1 MTHECLNRRL
11 VVRAVAFGLV
21 LTSMS
26 AGAAACVSRP
36 VTHTV
41 TIDSTMFQPADLT
54 VNAGDTIVWINK
66 DFFPHTATSQGL
78 FDSGAIAPGRS
89 WQYKP
94 SDPGE
99 IDYVCT
105 LHPAMTG
112 KLRVK

>member
-1 MTHECLNRRL
+1 MTHERVNRRL
-11 VVRAVAFGLV
+11 VGRAVALGLV
-21 LTSMS
+21 LSCTS
-26 AGAAACVSRP
+26 AGAAACMSRP

-66 DFFPHTATSQGL
+66 DFFPHTATSQGR
-78 FDSGAIAPGRS
+78 FDSASIAPGRS
-89 WQYKP
+89 WQYRP
-94 SDPGE
+94 ADPGE